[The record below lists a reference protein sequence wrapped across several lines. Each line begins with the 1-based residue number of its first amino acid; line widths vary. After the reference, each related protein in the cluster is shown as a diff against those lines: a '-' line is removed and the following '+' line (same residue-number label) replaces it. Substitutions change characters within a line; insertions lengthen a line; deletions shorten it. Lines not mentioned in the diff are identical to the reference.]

1 MKLTALDIAREA
13 WGANMP
19 DWIEALA
26 KACILTSQA
35 QVARDLDRSGAV
47 VSQVLR
53 RIYSAS
59 TDRMEE
65 RVRGKYMA
73 GEVICPALGHLPTDQ
88 CQDWREKA
96 SEFGYGSPLRARM
109 YRACHR
115 CPRFTTASKKE
126 EA

>member
-1 MKLTALDIAREA
+1 MKVTAFDIAREG
-13 WGANMP
+13 WGADMP

-26 KACILTSQA
+26 KACMLTSQA
-35 QVARDLDRSGAV
+35 QVARELDRSGAI

-53 RIYSAS
+53 NTYTAS
-59 TDRMEE
+59 TARIEE

-73 GEVICPALGHLPTDQ
+73 GTVICPALGSLPTDQ

-96 SEFGYGSPLRARM
+96 QEFGYGSPLRARM

-115 CPRFTTASKKE
+115 CPRFTTTKKE
-126 EA
+126 EAL

>member
-1 MKLTALDIAREA
+1 MKQTALDIARMG
-13 WGANMP
+13 WGKDLP

-26 KACILTSQA
+26 KACNLTSQS

-53 RIYSAS
+53 NVYSAS
-59 TDRMEE
+59 LDRIEE

-73 GEVICPALGHLPTDQ
+73 GAVICPALGNLPTDK

-96 SEFGYGSPLRARM
+96 AEFGYGSPLRARM
-109 YRACHR
+109 FRACHR
-115 CPRFTTASKKE
+115 CPRFTAAAKKE
-126 EA
+126 EV